1 MARPHSG
8 HDHLL
13 KYLKESFSWKE
24 VYVAHP
30 DGEEFSAEDVARA
43 LHYLSVANPEKY
55 KILDLSISTGRSR
68 SEISGS
74 LHLDPSTIKR
84 YLNQALD
91 LIMIKL
97 RYRDLISGKEFLDLR
112 NILNNE

>member
-8 HDHLL
+8 HDYFLR
-13 KYLKESFSWKE
+13 YLKDGFSWKQT
-24 VYVAHP
+24 YVAIP
-30 DGEEFSAEDVARA
+30 DGEEFSAEKVAQA
-43 LHYLSVANPEKY
+43 LSYLKSANPTKY
-55 KILDLSISTGRSR
+55 RILDLSISTGRSR

-91 LIMIKL
+91 LIMLKL
-97 RYRDLISGKEFLDLR
+97 RYENLISDKYFLDLR
-112 NILNNE
+112 NILHD